1 VRFAFAP
8 LSKSEPHPYSPHPHR
23 RSQHYITTSW
33 FDMWNSDVKD
43 IINWGQVV
51 WGNARLSP
59 SGTITCQH
67 GAAECDLNIMQVR
80 SRAPAAPTT

>member
-1 VRFAFAP
+1 
-8 LSKSEPHPYSPHPHR
+8 
-23 RSQHYITTSW
+23 
-33 FDMWNSDVKD
+33 MWNSDVKD